1 MDNVI
6 AWFLDYWPYAV
17 ALVVVAV
24 GASFLFRKAAR
35 AYRDHQKRFHAE
47 EAQMRRLVELKKTY
61 YPLTEAAIAA
71 APDEEL
77 LEGTALSIQIPLQ
90 KQDDPERAFAALP
103 EAQQL
108 IYVLDVFVSD
118 GKAAVFFKESL
129 PFSVLIDKPD
139 EDCSVGDV
147 LLEANSL
154 YVDLNEAINGGRVIE
169 MELHAVAQ
177 VGFEKT
183 ERLRFLSDAYGTVCP
198 VNLEKDSSQLCLSRG
213 TQHLTAAAEEHIQVE
228 NERGE
233 PVSVFADVLSFSDR
247 GGKAEVSVAVNLLLR
262 DSEGVYS
269 AQQRVLSVEAAS
281 PEGGGE
287 LCGARVAS
295 INAERAGEEIVTDL
309 SVVLDY
315 SCAEF
320 GEIDY
325 LTSVELDSEH
335 PYDLSA
341 LPSLTIVK
349 AGSRDRW
356 ELAKIYHSRVDAIG
370 ELNAKYPL
378 DGDLLLIPRA

>member
-118 GKAAVFFKESL
+118 GKAAVFFKESSALLSGRLL
-129 PFSVLIDKPD
+129 PALHLIGLHDADDRMTTLCTMFD
-139 EDCSVGDV
+139 END
-147 LLEANSL
+147 ETTSL
-154 YVDLNEAINGGRVIE
+154 DWKA
-169 MELHAVAQ
+169 
-177 VGFEKT
+177 
-183 ERLRFLSDAYGTVCP
+183 
-198 VNLEKDSSQLCLSRG
+198 
-213 TQHLTAAAEEHIQVE
+213 VE
-228 NERGE
+228 N
-233 PVSVFADVLSFSDR
+233 AD
-247 GGKAEVSVAVNLLLR
+247 
-262 DSEGVYS
+262 
-269 AQQRVLSVEAAS
+269 EAFEAM
-281 PEGGGE
+281 
-287 LCGARVAS
+287 
-295 INAERAGEEIVTDL
+295 
-309 SVVLDY
+309 
-315 SCAEF
+315 
-320 GEIDY
+320 
-325 LTSVELDSEH
+325 
-335 PYDLSA
+335 
-341 LPSLTIVK
+341 
-349 AGSRDRW
+349 
-356 ELAKIYHSRVDAIG
+356 
-370 ELNAKYPL
+370 
-378 DGDLLLIPRA
+378 DLLTKIKLQGAEYIRSHPAQFVVNDD